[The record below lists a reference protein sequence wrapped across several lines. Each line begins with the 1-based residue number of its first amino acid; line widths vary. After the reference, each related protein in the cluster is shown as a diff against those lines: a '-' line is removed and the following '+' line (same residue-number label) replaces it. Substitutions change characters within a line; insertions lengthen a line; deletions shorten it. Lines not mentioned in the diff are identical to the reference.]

1 MPLPFNLLLGPNFSQ
16 YTINGS
22 NGLISLTG
30 GSGGASDLAV
40 FRGDLG
46 LTYGTD
52 GYSTWADQTTNAHN
66 FTQATALLQPVQ
78 SHTINSQA
86 CMSFSGSTAMSNSAF
101 FPGAGVAKG
110 IMLVYKLTTLPTS
123 GSGFFI
129 PIAIK
134 NPASAFS
141 TIYFFNSYAT
151 FSNISY
157 CFDLTSSSTVFSGIN
172 PTLDTNPHTLII
184 QYNGGTNSSSSSY
197 TTYFDG
203 VLTAQGSGT
212 GATSYTTSFLC
223 SVGGTLSS
231 GDAVAVGGKIDIAEL
246 RTYTGTITPVQLA
259 ALQSYWTSRYGDA

>member
-1 MPLPFNLLLGPNFSQ
+1 MPLPFNLLLGPNNPQ
-16 YTINGS
+16 YTING
-22 NGLISLTG
+22 NGPVILTG

-66 FTQATALLQPVQ
+66 FAQATALLQPVQ
-78 SHTINSQA
+78 SHTINGQS

-101 FPGAGVAKG
+101 YPGAGVAKG

-123 GSGFFI
+123 GSAFYVSM
-129 PIAIK
+129 AIK
-134 NPASAFS
+134 NPANAFS

-172 PTLDTNPHTLII
+172 PTLDTNTHTLII

-197 TTYFDG
+197 NSYYDG
-203 VLTAQGSGT
+203 VLTTQASGT
-212 GATSYTTSFLC
+212 GSTSYTSSCLC
-223 SVGGTLSS
+223 SVGATLSS
-231 GDAVAVGGKIDIAEL
+231 GDVVTQGGKIDIAEIHA
-246 RTYTGTITPVQLA
+246 YTGTITAGQLS